1 MMLNLSKSKRASL
14 KDAIYVP
21 IYLLVIASTIFVAV
35 YVWYSFQTSMTE
47 TVNNGVLSG
56 VLSAPSNTTIINAMS
71 DIRGSLQSMDYM
83 FPFIVAGLLMISLI
97 FAFKSGASVLYTFL
111 SIIFWALALLIS
123 AILTNIFGQFQMSF
137 PTIATD
143 YPIIVYLMNNMK
155 WIVLAWLALIS
166 IVMFTRNKEDDSRI
180 KSMETMYGSGFE

>member
-111 SIIFWALALLIS
+111 SIMIIRNGMLIVWIFLSL
-123 AILTNIFGQFQMSF
+123 
-137 PTIATD
+137 
-143 YPIIVYLMNNMK
+143 
-155 WIVLAWLALIS
+155 
-166 IVMFTRNKEDDSRI
+166 RI
-180 KSMETMYGSGFE
+180 KI